1 MPQTLTKEIRAY
13 LAGFLDGDGSVYVR
27 AKPNQSYR
35 FGYQIA
41 PNIVLFQSSQEREKF
56 EMLCSCIGFGYMR
69 ERKDGVLEYIIGKKE
84 DILSFIALVRPYV
97 ILKKEQLSLMEHILK
112 QKEKVNSEKDFQNL
126 LDMIDLFRD
135 LNYSKKRK
143 RRVLTP

>member
-1 MPQTLTKEIRAY
+1 MPQTLTKEVRAY

-56 EMLCSCIGFGYMR
+56 EIICSYIGFGYIR
-69 ERKDGVLEYIIGKKE
+69 ERKDGVLEYTIGRRE

-97 ILKKEQLSLMEHILK
+97 ILKKEQLSLMERILK
-112 QKEKVNSEKDFQNL
+112 QKEEINSKKDFQNL
-126 LDMIDLFRD
+126 LDMIDSFRD